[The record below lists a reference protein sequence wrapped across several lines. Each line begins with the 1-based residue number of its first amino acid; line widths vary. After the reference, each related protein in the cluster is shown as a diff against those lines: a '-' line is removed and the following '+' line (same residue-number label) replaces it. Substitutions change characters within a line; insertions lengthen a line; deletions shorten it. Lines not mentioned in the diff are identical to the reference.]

1 MVAPVYG
8 PLGSQSQT
16 SSTLVPGASAVYD
29 QLRGQTQNA
38 YQGAQA
44 GYQGLL
50 NQGMGLTANFG
61 STALADIGGRV
72 SQQTAQQDQSLR
84 DRGLGN
90 TSVVNNINTG
100 IAGAGMRAAN
110 DVYERA
116 NQQRLGVLGQF
127 GSPIYQSM
135 QQGAQAQN
143 QLGMNYMNY
152 LPRQTTQGQS
162 QYGIL
167 PGQGGGGGVG
177 GAAGLGP
184 GSTGMLGKNPYTYSD
199 TSSQTSQASPYS
211 GYGYMGGAQATPSGG
226 GQFASGYTPYQNPYS
241 GAQSDGSLAGGQQSG
256 NLPAITGGPADY
268 SSGYGDLAFAGGGD
282 F

>member
-8 PLGSQSQT
+8 PLGTQSQT
-16 SSTLVPGASAVYD
+16 SSTLVPGASALYG
-29 QLRGQTQNA
+29 QLQGNTANA
-38 YQGAQA
+38 YNSATQ

-50 NQGMGLTANFG
+50 GQAQGLNDLYG
-61 STALADIGGRV
+61 STQR
-72 SQQTAQQDQSLR
+72 QQIQNQFAQAGAAQEQSLR
-84 DRGLGN
+84 NRGLGN
-90 TSVVNNINTG
+90 TSVLANINTG
-100 IAGAGMRAAN
+100 LQGAQAMAQNNLAEQ
-110 DVYERA
+110 V
-116 NQQRLGVLGQF
+116 NQQKLNTLGQF
-127 GSPIYQSM
+127 GMPVYQSM

-167 PGQGGGGGVG
+167 PGQGGAQGGVG

-184 GSTGMLGKNPYTYSD
+184 GSTGLLGKNPYTYSD
-199 TSSQTSQASPYS
+199 TSSAQASPYS

-241 GAQSDGSLAGGQQSG
+241 GAQGDGSLAGGQDSG
-256 NLPAITGGPADY
+256 ELPAITGGGY
-268 SSGYGDLAFAGGGD
+268 YGGGYGDLAMSGGGD